1 MFPGWIYMREPK
13 NFLGRQRIIQ
23 MQSRVLGECAEWST
37 VAWESLEQG
46 EVGEVFRF
54 YSMGDGKTRTR
65 QRIEVIRFKN
75 LCSGHMM
82 SASVYK
88 FSYLLVQV
96 ASLYHSLLI
105 CNIRV
110 ILVRTT

>member
-54 YSMGDGKTRTR
+54 YSLGDGKTRTR

-75 LCSGHMM
+75 LFWAYDVC
-82 SASVYK
+82 
-88 FSYLLVQV
+88 FCL
-96 ASLYHSLLI
+96 
-105 CNIRV
+105 
-110 ILVRTT
+110 